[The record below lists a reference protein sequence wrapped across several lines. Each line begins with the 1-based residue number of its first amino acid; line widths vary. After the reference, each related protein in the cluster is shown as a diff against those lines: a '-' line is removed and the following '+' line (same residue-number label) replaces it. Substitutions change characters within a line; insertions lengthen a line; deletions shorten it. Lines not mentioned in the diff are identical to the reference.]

1 MVTGTSAQGAILK
14 GLIHDLG
21 NLAYRLTF
29 LSANLET
36 RIPDPRQ
43 RDESIALLQ
52 DTTERLRLVI
62 EKLKEVRGDV

>member
-1 MVTGTSAQGAILK
+1 MVTGTSAREAILK

-36 RIPDPRQ
+36 RIPDRQQ

-52 DTTERLRLVI
+52 DTTERLQRVI
-62 EKLKEVRGDV
+62 EKLREVRGDV